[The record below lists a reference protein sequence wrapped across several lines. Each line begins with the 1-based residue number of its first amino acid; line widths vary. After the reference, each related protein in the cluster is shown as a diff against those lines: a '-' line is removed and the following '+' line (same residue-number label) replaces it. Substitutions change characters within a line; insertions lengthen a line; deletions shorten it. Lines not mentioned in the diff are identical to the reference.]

1 MSICAKMGGKSL
13 DRGSIFGAMSQLSQ
27 CRKCVEYPEW
37 FAESHREAEQAVN
50 STSLGIPQRNATTT
64 RCGQNHSD
72 WQLCLLR
79 GGAIATIVNAQ
90 REGTWDV

>member
-1 MSICAKMGGKSL
+1 MLICAKMGGKSL

-50 STSLGIPQRNATTT
+50 STSLGIPQKE
-64 RCGQNHSD
+64 CDNHA
-72 WQLCLLR
+72 LR
-79 GGAIATIVNAQ
+79 SEPQRLAVVFAAGGAIATIVNAQ
-90 REGTWDV
+90 REGKWDV